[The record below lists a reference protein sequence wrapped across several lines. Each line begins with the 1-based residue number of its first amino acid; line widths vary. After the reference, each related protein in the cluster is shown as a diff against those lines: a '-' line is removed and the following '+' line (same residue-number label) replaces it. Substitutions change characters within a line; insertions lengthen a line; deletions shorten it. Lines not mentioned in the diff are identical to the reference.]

1 MQLRILD
8 CMKYFLITFL
18 IVTTFTLG
26 WLLRGNFGNSSPSQ
40 PTSAPTKLK
49 VLYYQSAMHP
59 WIKSDKPGRC
69 TICGME
75 LTPVYEGT
83 KGLDSANTNI
93 VPLTQTQIQVLHV
106 QTVVTKKQPLT
117 RSLHV
122 SGNINEDQRRH
133 RVLSAYVD
141 GRVDKLFANHHGIEV
156 IEGTPLALLYSP
168 TLLQAE
174 REYRQLSGDLKKN
187 TGLRLLQM
195 GLTQP
200 QIDTLEK
207 KSPDAL
213 NSEILAPL
221 SGTVVEHHVFEGQY
235 VTVGQEMF
243 EIADFSTMWFLF
255 NAYEQD
261 IPWIKLGQKVEVS
274 TPSVPGKTF
283 TGEITFIDP
292 NFNEASRSTEV
303 RVELANPLV
312 DGRRA
317 LLHRLYADGIVQV
330 ELPEVLAV
338 PKSSIMQT
346 GPEAVVY
353 VDQGGGSYA
362 RTTLKLGRRGD
373 ALIEVLSGLK
383 EGDKVVT
390 NGNLLIDGQAEMNR
404 SFMTPDSTA
413 APLADVSEPQAAA
426 IVRFIKVAD
435 AMAAALSADNLVAFN
450 KASEPAMKQAEVLI
464 EALKSRADLADKLKA
479 LDAAR
484 HLHGFKTLKE
494 ARHAFHKFT
503 VATTALLE
511 PMRTAKGMP
520 EFQVWECFMVDQ
532 VIDEAPK
539 IGHWIQFGGRPGH
552 NPFFGSDM
560 LECAK
565 EIKPGEVMP

>member
-1 MQLRILD
+1 
-8 CMKYFLITFL
+8 MKTFL
-18 IVTTFTLG
+18 TLILLVAAAAAG
-26 WLLRGNFGNSSPSQ
+26 WFLRGNHSSSMS
-40 PTSAPTKLK
+40 TAPASTERK
-49 VLYYQSAMHP
+49 VLFYQSAMHP

-75 LTPVYEGT
+75 LTPVYEGD
-83 KGLDSANTNI
+83 KGFDAGGGDV
-93 VPLTQTQIQVLHV
+93 VPLTQNQIQVLHV
-106 QTVVTKKQPLT
+106 QTAPAKKQPLT

-122 SGNINEDQRRH
+122 SGIINDDQRRH

-156 IEGTPLALLYSP
+156 IEGEPLALLYSP

-187 TGLRLLQM
+187 TGLRLRQM

-200 QIDTLEK
+200 QIDALEK

-235 VTVGQEMF
+235 VTAGQEMF

-261 IPWIKLGQKVEVS
+261 MPWIKLGQKVEVS

-292 NFNEASRSTEV
+292 NFNEATRSTEV

-312 DGRRA
+312 EGRRE
-317 LLHRLYADGIVQV
+317 LLHRLYADGVVKV
-330 ELPEVLAV
+330 ELPEVLTV
-338 PKSSIMQT
+338 PKSAVMQT
-346 GPEAVVY
+346 GPEAVAY
-353 VDQGGGSYA
+353 VDEGGGAYA

-373 ALIEVLSGLK
+373 ALLEVLSGLK

-404 SFMTPDSTA
+404 SFMSPAPAA
-413 APLADVSEPQAAA
+413 APLADVTESQAAA
-426 IVRFIKVAD
+426 IASFIKVAD
-435 AMAAALSADNLVAFN
+435 AMAAALSADNFAAFN
-450 KASEPAMKQAEVLI
+450 KASEPAMMQTAGLI
-464 EALKSRADLADKLKA
+464 EALKPRAELSEKLKA
-479 LDAAR
+479 LDATQ
-484 HLHGFKTLKE
+484 HFHGFKDLKE

-503 VATTALLE
+503 LAATALLE
-511 PMRTAKGMP
+511 PLRTAKGMP
-520 EFQVWECFMVDQ
+520 QFQVWECFMVDQ
-532 VIDEAPK
+532 VIDDAPK
-539 IGHWIQFGGRPGH
+539 VGHWVQLGGRPGH

-565 EIKPGEVMP
+565 EIKAGEVLP

>member
-1 MQLRILD
+1 
-8 CMKYFLITFL
+8 MKHLLTLIL
-18 IVTTFTLG
+18 IVTALAAG
-26 WLLRGNFGNSSPSQ
+26 WFLRGNH
-40 PTSAPTKLK
+40 APGMTTAAPAERK
-49 VLYYQSAMHP
+49 VLFYQSAMHP

-75 LTPVYEGT
+75 LTPVYEGE
-83 KGLDSANTNI
+83 KGIDSTNADI

-106 QTVVTKKQPLT
+106 QTVVAKKQPLT
-117 RSLHV
+117 RSLNV
-122 SGNINEDQRRH
+122 SGIINDDQRRH
-133 RVLSAYVD
+133 RVLSAYVE

-156 IEGTPLALLYSP
+156 IEGEPLALLYSP

-174 REYRQLSGDLKKN
+174 REYRQISGDLKKN
-187 TGLRLLQM
+187 TGLRLRQM

-200 QIDTLEK
+200 QIDALDK

-235 VTVGQEMF
+235 VTAGQEMF
-243 EIADFSTMWFLF
+243 EIADFSIMWFLF

-261 IPWIKLGQKVEVS
+261 MPWIKIGQKVEVS

-292 NFNEASRSTEV
+292 NFNEATRSTEV

-312 DGRRA
+312 EGRRE
-317 LLHRLYADGIVQV
+317 LLHRLYADGVVKV
-330 ELPEVLAV
+330 ELPEVLTV
-338 PKSSIMQT
+338 PKSAVMQT
-346 GPEAVVY
+346 GPEAVAY
-353 VDQGGGSYA
+353 VDEGGGAYA

-373 ALIEVLSGLK
+373 ALLEVLTGLK

-404 SFMTPDSTA
+404 SFMSPAPAA
-413 APLADVSEPQAAA
+413 APLADVSESQAAA
-426 IVRFIKVAD
+426 IASFIKVAD
-435 AMAAALSADNLVAFN
+435 AMAAALSADNFDAFN
-450 KASEPAMKQAEVLI
+450 KASEPAMVQTAGLI
-464 EALKSRADLADKLKA
+464 EALKPRAEMAEKLKA
-479 LDAAR
+479 LDAR
-484 HLHGFKTLKE
+484 QHFHGFKDLKE

-503 VATTALLE
+503 LAATALLE
-511 PMRTAKGMP
+511 PLRTAKGMP

-532 VIDEAPK
+532 VIDDAPK
-539 IGHWIQFGGRPGH
+539 VGHWVQLGGRPGH

-565 EIKPGEVMP
+565 EIKPGEVLP